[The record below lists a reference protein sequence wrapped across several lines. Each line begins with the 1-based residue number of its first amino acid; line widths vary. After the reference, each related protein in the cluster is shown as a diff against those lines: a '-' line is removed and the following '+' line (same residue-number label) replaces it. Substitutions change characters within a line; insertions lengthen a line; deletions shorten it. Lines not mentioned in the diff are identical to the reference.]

1 MNMNTN
7 TSPNKLNQ
15 SADYISNVLASQECK
30 AYCQIDKLINTPKL
44 MSQLNSSER
53 RELANDLDLNLHYS
67 LGEQIFSD

>member
-44 MSQLNSSER
+44 MS
-53 RELANDLDLNLHYS
+53 
-67 LGEQIFSD
+67 